1 MEAVGEAAGEAPE
14 CAFAERCSRCMAAAE
29 PASEE
34 AYSQLRLRVRHL
46 VQGFCSSHL
55 TRALAQA
62 WQAWA
67 TRPAPGDELM
77 RRFLLPLPLS
87 SWLARCLLSRSARPK
102 AFRQTWAQRLAF
114 GGCPGGQYGAS
125 SAPTGGRDVPRRR
138 TACPRCGWLC
148 ASGDV
153 LGESTASGSRHTG
166 RDWC

>member
-102 AFRQTWAQRLAF
+102 AFRQTSQTNRLPKVWVAMCLWRCSGREYRF
-114 GGCPGGQYGAS
+114 RQ
-125 SAPTGGRDVPRRR
+125 SAH
-138 TACPRCGWLC
+138 W
-148 ASGDV
+148 
-153 LGESTASGSRHTG
+153 
-166 RDWC
+166 